1 MLYTLTLTC
10 FSVLSQIKAKKYTH
24 TQFRQQPKISYVL
37 KRSAVFNLLIE
48 IFLSGG
54 VCICFWAVYI
64 TQMKTIKTDG
74 N

>member
-48 IFLSGG
+48 IFFGRAAFVYVFGL
-54 VCICFWAVYI
+54 CILH
-64 TQMKTIKTDG
+64 K
-74 N
+74 